1 MYYMVYISTIFLY
14 MIKWIVY
21 VFVKFI
27 KKFNAIK
34 LRLKN
39 YFKKSLFQR
48 RFQQNVPGIL
58 FCIIVIL
65 LLCVVS
71 RAFGCKLVL
80 YD

>member
-1 MYYMVYISTIFLY
+1 MVYISTIFLY

-34 LRLKN
+34 LRIKEILEKL
-39 YFKKSLFQR
+39 SLFQR
-48 RFQQNVPGIL
+48 RFQLNVPGIL